1 MNPRLYISHD
11 TGLDWLMAFEFG
23 RVDDAQ
29 PPDSWEHVSG
39 QFAFL
44 RDAPGG
50 RVVGFRVAEFSI
62 FDPDDEDYDGI
73 WDEPRFDAPLLA
85 LSDASAAEIVVA
97 ARAHFDGRDSLNRR
111 LFSAATNTT
120 GEEALVAWR
129 HCLESGDAMA
139 HFGLGYTLFELGRH
153 AEAYRHLRHYT
164 EIAPHGAWNWCWYG
178 YAAEA
183 IGEVTEAR
191 RAYRRAIEL
200 ERAGDH
206 ETDAAERLERLA
218 PTAGASETGRDRA
231 PASAAAGGP
240 GPAVSQ
246 REREAGPTVQ
256 VRDVPARIRGCLLGG
271 AVGDALGAAVEFDS
285 IERIRERFG
294 PQGITDFAP
303 AYGRLGAITDDTQ
316 MTLFT
321 AEGLL
326 RAYARAVSKGISHAP
341 GVVDHAYARWLATQG
356 ERSRRWIRDDGPD
369 GWLIGVTAL
378 HDRRAPGNTCLAA
391 MRAERPGSVEQ
402 PLNDSKGCG
411 GVMRVAPAGLMG
423 RAYGADVF
431 ELGRDTAALTH
442 GHPSG
447 YLAAGAM
454 AGMVARLLRGA
465 PLDEALNAVEAK
477 LAEYAGHE
485 ETLTALRAA
494 RALAASERE
503 PAPEAIA
510 TLGEGWVAEE
520 ALAIA
525 VYCALVAKDFAHGV
539 RLAVNHSGDSD
550 STGAITGN
558 ILGVM
563 LGVDAIPRPFL
574 DRLELREEIEQL
586 ASDWIACFGPEP
598 TADVE
603 SEAWRARYPGW

>member
-11 TGLDWLMAFEFG
+11 TGLDWLTAFEFG

-29 PPDSWEHVSG
+29 PPDCWRGVSE
-39 QFAFL
+39 QFGFL
-44 RDAPGG
+44 HDAPGG
-50 RVVGFRVAEFSI
+50 RVVGFKVVEFST
-62 FDPDDEDYDGI
+62 FDPDDEAYDGI

-85 LSDASAAEIVVA
+85 LSDASAAAIVVA
-97 ARAHFDGRDSLNRR
+97 GSTHFDGRDSLNRR
-111 LFSAATNTT
+111 LFGAATNAE
-120 GEEALVAWR
+120 GEDAVTAWR
-129 HCLESGDAMA
+129 QCLESGDAMA
-139 HFGLGYTLFELGRH
+139 HFGLGYTPFELGRP
-153 AEAYRHLRHYT
+153 AQAYRHLRHYT

-200 ERAGDH
+200 ERAGDQA
-206 ETDAAERLERLA
+206 TDAAERLERLA
-218 PTAGASETGRDRA
+218 PTAGASKARRVRVRA
-231 PASAAAGGP
+231 GAAGGL

-246 REREAGPTVQ
+246 PEREARPAMQGP
-256 VRDVPARIRGCLLGG
+256 DVPARIRGCLLGG
-271 AVGDALGAAVEFDS
+271 AVGDALGAAVEFDT
-285 IERIRERFG
+285 IDRIRQRFG
-294 PQGITDFAP
+294 PDGIADYAP
-303 AYGRLGAITDDTQ
+303 AYGRVSAITDDTQ

-326 RAYARAVSKGISHAP
+326 RAYTRAVSKGISHAP

-356 ERSRRWIRDDGPD
+356 ERSRRWIREEGPD

-402 PLNDSKGCG
+402 PLNESKGCG
-411 GVMRVAPAGLMG
+411 GGMRVAPAGLMG

-454 AGMVARLLRGA
+454 AGVIAFLLRGK
-465 PLDEALNAVEAK
+465 PLDEALDDTAAK
-477 LAEYAGHE
+477 LAEYDGQE

-525 VYCALVAKDFAHGV
+525 AYCALVAKDFAHGV

-550 STGAITGN
+550 STGANTGN

-586 ASDWIACFGPEP
+586 ASDWIACFGPDP

-603 SEAWRARYPGW
+603 SEAWWARYPGW